1 MVERETVNFV
11 VAGSSP
17 ATPVTL
23 YKIMKFKAKVFIR
36 LRENVSDAAGNAVRA
51 NVARVADIRNCTRL
65 RLGKL
70 IEIEFE
76 APDEDHANRE
86 LAKASD
92 LLFANTV
99 VEDWECELKEVIE

>member
-1 MVERETVNFV
+1 
-11 VAGSSP
+11 
-17 ATPVTL
+17 
-23 YKIMKFKAKVFIR
+23 MKFKAIIFVR

-51 NVARVADIRNCTRL
+51 NVARVADIRNCTKL
-65 RLGKL
+65 RLGKC
-70 IEIEFE
+70 IEIDFE
-76 APDEDHANRE
+76 APNTDHARRE

>member
-51 NVARVADIRNCTRL
+51 NVARVADIRECSKL
-65 RLGKL
+65 RLGKC
-70 IEIEFE
+70 IEIDFE
-76 APDEDHANRE
+76 APNTDHARRE

-99 VEDWECELKEVIE
+99 VEDWSYELLEVDE

>member
-1 MVERETVNFV
+1 MN
-11 VAGSSP
+11 
-17 ATPVTL
+17 
-23 YKIMKFKAKVFIR
+23 FKAKVFVR
-36 LRENVSDAAGNAVRA
+36 LRENVSDAAGNAVKA
-51 NVARVADIRNCTRL
+51 NVHRVCDMKEPSKL
-65 RLGKL
+65 RLGKC
-70 IEIEFE
+70 IDIEFE